1 MFKHVFS
8 SLAVSAVLLSGAAFA
23 ADQTVTPTT
32 SVVAPAGQ
40 TAASIDKHTV
50 KKVSDKQ
57 APAKAEP
64 ASTVKA
70 EPAKAAQPTPTKAN

>member
-57 APAKAEP
+57 AKAEP